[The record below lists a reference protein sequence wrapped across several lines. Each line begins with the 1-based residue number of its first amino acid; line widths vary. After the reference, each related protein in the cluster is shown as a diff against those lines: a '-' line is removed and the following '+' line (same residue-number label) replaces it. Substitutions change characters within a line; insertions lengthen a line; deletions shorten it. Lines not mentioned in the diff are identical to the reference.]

1 MQRKN
6 SIGSLLRQ
14 NKSLILLVF
23 LMAIFRGA
31 IADWHPVPTG
41 SMKPTILEGD
51 VVWQN
56 KLAYDL
62 KIPFTDI
69 TIVNLAQPKRG
80 DIVVI
85 NSTAADKRLIK
96 RLIGLPGDAIELID
110 NQLFINKTPA
120 VYNTELTEGL
130 SPLRQSDTE
139 QVIYAWESFA
149 DMPTH
154 VISVKTLGTKQF
166 QNFKIVVPNDHYFF
180 MGDNRDN
187 SADSRYYGSI
197 PRNELRGR
205 ATHTVLSMNML
216 DKYKPRFERFFAA
229 LN

>member
-1 MQRKN
+1 MAGLN
-6 SIGSLLRQ
+6 TIGKALKQNRSLL
-14 NKSLILLVF
+14 LFVF

-62 KIPFTDI
+62 KFPFTDI
-69 TIVNLAQPKRG
+69 TIANLGQPERG

-96 RLIGLPGDAIELID
+96 RLIGMPGDQIALIN
-110 NQLFINKTPA
+110 NQLFINGLPA
-120 VYNTELTEGL
+120 IYSTEITEGL
-130 SPLRQSDTE
+130 SPLRTSDRE
-139 QVIYAWESFA
+139 PVVYAWESIM

-154 VISVKTLGTKQF
+154 AVSVKHPSTRRE
-166 QNFKIVVPNDHYFF
+166 QNFTVVVPKGHYFF

-187 SADSRYYGSI
+187 SADSRYYGAFA
-197 PRNELRGR
+197 RNELRGR
-205 ATHTVLSMNML
+205 ATHTVLSINIL
-216 DKYKPRFERFFAA
+216 DYYKPRFERFFAQ